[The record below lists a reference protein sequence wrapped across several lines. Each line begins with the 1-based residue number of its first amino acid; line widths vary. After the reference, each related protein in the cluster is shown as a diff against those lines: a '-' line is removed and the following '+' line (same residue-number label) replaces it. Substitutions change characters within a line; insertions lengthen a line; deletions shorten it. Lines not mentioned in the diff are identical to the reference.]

1 MKKPCKLLLLMAL
14 CIFMSSCWDA
24 KKLDDL
30 YLVYGIGIDISQ
42 DNPVRYLVTIAAPTV
57 HPEAKEPKIEI
68 SSEGTSLRN
77 AQDNIQNKASRR
89 ITYANTKVFF
99 IGEEAA
105 KRGIERH
112 IDSLLRDPE
121 GRGTIRLLVTE
132 GRAVD
137 LMQIDPP
144 GTPLVSLYITDML
157 RQGHETSTIP
167 FITLRR
173 FNNALRTAGIEPV
186 IPFFKYG
193 NKRDE
198 FLINNISLFNQ
209 DKMIGK
215 LDGIESF
222 TFMVLTGEVQDGF
235 MTLSYPLGN
244 MDEHPVL
251 SLRVLSGK
259 SQIRTEIKDSKI
271 HIYHKISLIANIS
284 EYTSRESVF
293 DEKTI
298 ESMEQT
304 ANLHLKSI
312 CNELLLKLQ
321 NQYKND
327 NIGYGRYVKANHPE
341 FFDADNW
348 NEQFSKA
355 TIHVNPNVRIQMVG
369 TMQ

>member
-1 MKKPCKLLLLMAL
+1 MAS
-14 CIFMSSCWDA
+14 CVFMASCWDA
-24 KKLDDL
+24 KQLDNL

-42 DNPVRYLVTIAAPTV
+42 ENLARYLVTVAAPTV
-57 HPEAKEPKIEI
+57 PPEAKEPKIEI

-89 ITYANTKVFF
+89 ITYANTKIFF
-99 IGEEAA
+99 IGEEVA

-144 GTPLVSLYITDML
+144 GAPLVSLYITDML

-173 FNNALRTAGIEPV
+173 FNNALRTDGVEPV
-186 IPFFKYG
+186 IPFLKYG
-193 NKRDE
+193 NKSNE
-198 FLINNISLFNQ
+198 FLINNISLFNE

-215 LDGIESF
+215 LDGIESVA
-222 TFMVLTGEVQDGF
+222 FMVLTGEVKDGF
-235 MTLSYPLGN
+235 MTLSYPVGN

-251 SLRVLSGK
+251 SLRILSGK
-259 SQIRTEIKDSKI
+259 SQIRTETKDSKI
-271 HIYHKISLIANIS
+271 HIYHKISLVANIS
-284 EYTSRESVF
+284 EYTSSESAF
-293 DEKTI
+293 DEKII
-298 ESMEQT
+298 ESMERT
-304 ANLHLKSI
+304 ANLHLESI
-312 CNELLLKLQ
+312 CNELILKLQ
-321 NQYKND
+321 NQYTND

-341 FFDADNW
+341 IFDADNW

-355 TIHVNPNVRIQMVG
+355 TIHVKANVRIQMVG